1 MKQSIRLQ
9 YCKCIV
15 LLLLSLLLAQL
26 VVWREMDEFWLDSG
40 GYDLRLREFVLFT
53 YYPYLFF
60 VLVVAITLT
69 ISIIKHFFKHLRFYG
84 YEIVLAFAWVVI
96 LACLALM
103 LANNVISL
111 FTGVSLSGGL
121 LKIPG

>member
-1 MKQSIRLQ
+1 MKENKPKSTRLQ

-15 LLLLSLLLAQL
+15 LLLMSLLLAQL
-26 VVWREMDEFWLDSG
+26 VIWREMDEFWMNSG

-53 YYPYLFF
+53 FYPYLFF

-69 ISIIKHFFKHLRFYG
+69 SSIIKYFFKHLRFYG
-84 YEIVLAFAWVVI
+84 YEIVLALAWVVI

-103 LANNVISL
+103 LANNIANF
-111 FTGVSLSGGL
+111 FTKAGPSG
-121 LKIPG
+121 